1 MTYEPEHPATLS
13 GMRSNLPCN
22 PLVNRET
29 FSLFVDQVARR
40 SFGTAVA
47 IYVGLWDQP
56 IDVLYIFHVDTII
69 VINIICETAASSIVV
84 DVDPLKIS
92 PNMTLFRI
100 Y

>member
-47 IYVGLWDQP
+47 IYVGL
-56 IDVLYIFHVDTII
+56 
-69 VINIICETAASSIVV
+69 
-84 DVDPLKIS
+84 
-92 PNMTLFRI
+92 
-100 Y
+100 